1 MIISGETAV
10 GPVESW
16 TTGEEF
22 SAHLLQCRYASYLA
36 DTPPDTHPI
45 RQTPP
50 LNTHTDTHTN
60 THTHTHWTPPPLDGH
75 CSGLLECIF
84 VHSVCLLTGTY
95 HYT

>member
-36 DTPPDTHPI
+36 DTPPP
-45 RQTPP
+45 RGQTP
-50 LNTHTDTHTN
+50 H
-60 THTHTHWTPPPLDGH
+60 
-75 CSGLLECIF
+75 
-84 VHSVCLLTGTY
+84 
-95 HYT
+95 